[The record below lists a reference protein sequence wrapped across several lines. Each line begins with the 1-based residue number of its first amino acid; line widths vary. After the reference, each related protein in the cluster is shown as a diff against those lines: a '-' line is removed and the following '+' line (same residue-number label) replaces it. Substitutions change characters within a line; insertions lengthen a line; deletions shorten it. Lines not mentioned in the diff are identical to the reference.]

1 MISTSSVPRW
11 AAIPLI
17 SGILLTGLPASAE
30 TETETSSTKQ
40 SGHLYLVSIGIGDP
54 DNITV
59 RAQKILAESD
69 IVFGME
75 SVRERHAD
83 LLQGKEIYEAGHGLF
98 RQMPPRPS
106 NDAEGSDQDERAERR
121 RRYEEKRAEREAQAR
136 KIIREAVEAGKQVAV
151 IDYGDPTIYGPQTGY
166 LSEFADLD
174 PVVIPG
180 VSSFNAA
187 NAALGRG
194 ITQGEHSRSV
204 ILTRTPGGPER
215 ENRLDTLE
223 KLAESRST
231 LVFFTMRSKLPEVV
245 ERLKGSYPGDTPI
258 AIVSHAGYAEREQVM
273 VATLDTVLEQAGD
286 AELPFEHLIYVGDF
300 LK

>member
-1 MISTSSVPRW
+1 MISTSGVPRW

-17 SGILLTGLPASAE
+17 SSILLAGLPASAE
-30 TETETSSTKQ
+30 TDTSSTKP

-106 NDAEGSDQDERAERR
+106 KDADGPSQDERAERR
-121 RRYEEKRAEREAQAR
+121 RRHEEQRAELEAQAR